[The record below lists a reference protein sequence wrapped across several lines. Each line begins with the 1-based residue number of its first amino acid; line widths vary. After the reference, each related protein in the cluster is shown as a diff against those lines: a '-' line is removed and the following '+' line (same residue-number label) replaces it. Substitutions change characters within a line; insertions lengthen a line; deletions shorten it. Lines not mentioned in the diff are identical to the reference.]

1 MTDQTFQHTTSPYPQ
16 ISQYSPPQASIQYQ
30 IRPPQPQFPLQAPS
44 LNLDSLHRDIEVLI
58 ARTKEDFVRDI
69 SNAEL
74 QTRLKALV
82 DLQSVLRNQQL
93 PPEALQAVRNQVRD
107 LQMSQ
112 RPQMQAPTSLPVQN
126 PVQNPMQSAFPGHP
140 PIPYSTPVQAQ
151 YAPPPQIVQTQ
162 PTPEPANQQP
172 PSTATLASLLA
183 SVQRNTQ
190 SQPSGLPQS
199 SSSIPTPQPPAPVQ
213 SGPSE
218 NSLLAQLRAAGLLN
232 ANANGN
238 TNVASTPPVS
248 IAPPPSL
255 DSQPLNLSDLLR
267 KVVAKPSK
275 QSSTDHVELTSASLK
290 M

>member
-1 MTDQTFQHTTSPYPQ
+1 M
-16 ISQYSPPQASIQYQ
+16 
-30 IRPPQPQFPLQAPS
+30 
-44 LNLDSLHRDIEVLI
+44 
-58 ARTKEDFVRDI
+58 RDI

-112 RPQMQAPTSLPVQN
+112 RPQMQAPTPLPVQN
-126 PVQNPMQSAFPGHP
+126 SVQNPMQSAFPGHP

-151 YAPPPQIVQTQ
+151 YAPPPPQIVHAQ

-183 SVQRNTQ
+183 SVHRNTQ
-190 SQPSGLPQS
+190 SQPSGLPQPS
-199 SSSIPTPQPPAPVQ
+199 TSIPTPQPSAPVQ
-213 SGPSE
+213 SGPAE
-218 NSLLAQLRAAGLLN
+218 NPLLAQLRAAGLLN
-232 ANANGN
+232 ANANGSSN
-238 TNVASTPPVS
+238 DASAPPVS
-248 IAPPPSL
+248 GVAPPSSS
-255 DSQPLNLSDLLR
+255 DSQPLNLSELLR

-275 QSSTDHVELTSASLK
+275 QSSNDHVELTSASLK